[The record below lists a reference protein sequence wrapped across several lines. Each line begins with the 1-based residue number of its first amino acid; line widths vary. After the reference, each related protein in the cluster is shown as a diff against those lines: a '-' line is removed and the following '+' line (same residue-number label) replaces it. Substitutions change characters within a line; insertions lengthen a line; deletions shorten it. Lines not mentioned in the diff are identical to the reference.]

1 VELGVSYIYLA
12 MNNNRREPS
21 CLNDVNYKH
30 LKCKSD
36 GSFTL
41 ILTENPISDMCV
53 AQKSKEEA
61 EQILRSWID
70 EENQNPERDPEGNAM
85 IQSYVSLSYVDKIE
99 RPR

>member
-1 VELGVSYIYLA
+1 MELGVSYIYLA

-36 GSFTL
+36 GSLTL